1 MPGLDDPA
9 IYIGVVEKGFAMLE
23 LTVEAEQKHSSTPP
37 RQSAPGILARALSKL
52 EDNRS
57 LSKFGRGPETDTMS
71 YLAPHMK
78 FIFKMAL
85 SNLWIFRDIVSSIL
99 SRDPGTDAIQRTTTA
114 ITIVEAGFKDNVVPG
129 EARATVNHRI
139 HPSETLED
147 IVKHDKKII
156 NDERVQFNTIR
167 YSPPTPVSPYSNDVK
182 QFQVIANSALQV
194 LRYIHIV
201 STLSSLSS
209 RFSPMAT

>member
-1 MPGLDDPA
+1 MK
-9 IYIGVVEKGFAMLE
+9 ISVEKGYANFELE
-23 LTVEAEQKHSSTPP
+23 VIGQQQHSSIPP
-37 RQSAPGILARALSKL
+37 KQSVVGVLARAVAQL
-52 EDNRS
+52 EANPQPSR
-57 LSKFGRGPETDTMS
+57 FGTGVEADMFA

-147 IVKHDKKII
+147 IVEHDKKII